1 MYVYNEELRAAAE
14 QVARQNHLKRVDEEL
29 KRQREELALKVG
41 ELKSEKEKEQ
51 ADVDKLEGRTLAA
64 FFASVTG
71 KKAEKLQKEKSE
83 AYAAAARY
91 ESAVYELESVEQ
103 RLRQIRSE
111 IAALNGC
118 KQRYDRIYSEC
129 LSRIKMSNS
138 PESERIF
145 DLESE
150 VAAAKNRKKEVDE
163 ALREGKRAY
172 EIACEA
178 LRHLDSA
185 KSWNNWDLW
194 GGGGMITHFEKHDH
208 LDAAQSSVEY
218 LQAQLR
224 RFKSELAD
232 VDIRADM
239 QVSIDGFLRF
249 ADYFFD
255 GIFADLA
262 VGERIDEGISRI
274 NSTKREI
281 TRAIDKLEE
290 IKRSCSRREKT
301 AADSIRAIVEG
312 SGS

>member
-14 QVARQNHLKRVDEEL
+14 QVARQNHLKCVDEEL

-103 RLRQIRSE
+103 RLRQIRPE

-218 LQAQLR
+218 LQAQLL

-274 NSTKREI
+274 NSTKHEI